1 MDARELGL
9 MRSLPV
15 IAGLVAALVWALAFQ
30 LGPPLV
36 GGFFRDRD
44 ISALNDRLATA
55 SANLSNSYSGATN
68 SPLSVKLHQSW
79 GVLTLEIMGGR
90 CEAPKDNERT
100 PGRQELQSQ
109 WGVLG
114 PEFTTIGDEALLS
127 RMLEYCLF
135 NTQSSGIG
143 NAARL
148 CHGTRSVLDAKQCS
162 LVAEHFVANEGPFF
176 TLGNYLTRVRYAA
189 LFSGVIQYITVFL
202 AVFAIIHLWQR
213 RKLERRFGDVME
225 YIDFSKANAAPS
237 GFVSAA
243 QGAIYRTAQNELR
256 ALWIAH
262 QAAGGRESQAPAL
275 AMLTGASVQAISR
288 VQDGHDFAKFCGD
301 SDLARYDEWNDVL
314 IKLAF
319 IGTLVGIAF
328 ALYSAVGLEST
339 DPLDRSLTK
348 FRMYNNLAT
357 AFGTTLVGVI
367 WSIALRRYVSSY
379 EAVVREDIIVAI
391 ASSQRTLADY
401 LREPVTIPSP
411 PTLKQPFRP
420 TRSVA
425 QRLVGW
431 FVLILVALVGLWYWI
446 Q

>member
-1 MDARELGL
+1 MDARELGQ

-15 IAGLVAALVWALAFQ
+15 LAGLVAALVWALVFQ
-30 LGPPLV
+30 LGLPWV
-36 GGFFRDRD
+36 GGLLRGD
-44 ISALNDRLATA
+44 INALNDRLAIA
-55 SANLSNSYSGATN
+55 SDNLNKSYSGAAN
-68 SPLSVKLHQSW
+68 SPLSVKLHASW
-79 GVLTLEIMGGR
+79 GELTLQIVGGR
-90 CEAPKDNERT
+90 CEAPRGNEKS
-100 PGRQELQSQ
+100 PGRQKLQSQ

-114 PEFTTIGDEALLS
+114 PEFTTIGDESLLS

-135 NTQSSGIG
+135 NTQAAGIG

-148 CHGTRSVLDAKQCS
+148 CHGTRSVLDAKQCTM
-162 LVAEHFVANEGPFF
+162 VAEQFVANGGPFS
-176 TLGNYLTRVRYAA
+176 TLGTYLTRVRYAA
-189 LFSGVIQYITVFL
+189 LFSGLIQYVTVFL
-202 AVFAIIHLWQR
+202 AVFAIVHLWQR
-213 RKLERRFGDVME
+213 RGLERRFGNVMD
-225 YIDFSKANAAPS
+225 YIEFTKTEPVRSEP
-237 GFVSAA
+237 VSAA

-262 QAAGGRESQAPAL
+262 QAAGGRESQASAL

-301 SDLARYDEWNDVL
+301 SDIARYAEWNDVL

-348 FRMYNNLAT
+348 FTMYNNLAT

-367 WSIALRRYVSSY
+367 WSITLTRYVSSY
-379 EAVVREDIIVAI
+379 EAIVREDIIAAV
-391 ASSQRTLADY
+391 ASSQKTLADY
-401 LREPVTIPSP
+401 LRDPVAIPSP
-411 PTLKQPFRP
+411 PSLKQPLGG
-420 TRSVA
+420 TRSFV
-425 QRLVGW
+425 QRLVAW
-431 FVLILVALVGLWYWI
+431 FLLLIFIVLGLWFWI